1 MKPYIV
7 ATNSAYT
14 ILCLAEDEKSAVA
27 KADEFYRKEYG
38 ESRNDWEAYNL
49 QEYLSTEEIDIM
61 PIRAWF
67 D

>member
-1 MKPYIV
+1 MKLYIV

-38 ESRNDWEAYNL
+38 ESRNDWEAYDL
-49 QEYLSTEEIDIM
+49 QEYLSDNEMDIM
-61 PIRAWF
+61 PIQAWL